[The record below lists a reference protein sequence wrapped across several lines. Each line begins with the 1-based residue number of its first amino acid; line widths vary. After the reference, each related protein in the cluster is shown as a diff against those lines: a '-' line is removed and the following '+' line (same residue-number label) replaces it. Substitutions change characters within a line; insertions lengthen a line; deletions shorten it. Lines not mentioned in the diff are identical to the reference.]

1 MHFDPPKPPLWGS
14 NRFIDH
20 SDRILPTSEQEEGN
34 KKTYGRISVTTWRPP
49 LQSFP
54 FSLVDKIGP
63 RSMVLSTKR
72 GKWSNASE
80 QQVPSPEE
88 LLLVPA
94 PALLPL
100 ALLLLLPP
108 PAYLH
113 LSPAGSPP
121 QPLSHRHLARRVR
134 GQQRR
139 RRNRDEATARGEERE
154 HSG

>member
-20 SDRILPTSEQEEGN
+20 SDRILPASERKKAI

-54 FSLVDKIGP
+54 FSLVDKIRP
-63 RSMVLSTKR
+63 RSMVLPTKR
-72 GKWSNASE
+72 GKWCDTSE

-108 PAYLH
+108 PAHLH
-113 LSPAGSPP
+113 LSPGGAPP

-139 RRNRDEATARGEERE
+139 RNGDEATTRGEERE